1 MFEFFESSGY
11 IAWHRDV
18 DVPFIIVPVKG
29 EAPAVLFSGPVDC
42 EVIVGFLDGIDE
54 MHGGV
59 RYRGKYFMS
68 KSSRASVVRFMQWHQ
83 RPGVKGMGSYPE
95 GANFWTSWLKVR
107 MPASL
112 RPYIPR
118 RISR

>member
-1 MFEFFESSGY
+1 MRLQY
-11 IAWHRDV
+11 C
-18 DVPFIIVPVKG
+18 
-29 EAPAVLFSGPVDC
+29 LFSGPVDS

-59 RYRGKYFMS
+59 RYRGKYFMP
-68 KSSRASVVRFMQWHQ
+68 KSCNGTRA
-83 RPGVKGMGSYPE
+83 RPGVKGMGSYLE

-112 RPYIPR
+112 RPYIPW